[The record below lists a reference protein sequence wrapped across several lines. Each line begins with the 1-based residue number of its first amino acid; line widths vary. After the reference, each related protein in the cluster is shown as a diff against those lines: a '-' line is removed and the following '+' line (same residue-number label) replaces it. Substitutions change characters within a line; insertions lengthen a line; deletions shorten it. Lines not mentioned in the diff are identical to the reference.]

1 MFFYGFFQNDV
12 LIKFFIGLWRAE
24 AITWG
29 NFVPKKWDPWNKKRG
44 PLCWDETFYM

>member
-24 AITWG
+24 AITWD
-29 NFVPKKWDPWNKKRG
+29 KKWNKKRD
-44 PLCWDETFYM
+44 PLCWGETFYM